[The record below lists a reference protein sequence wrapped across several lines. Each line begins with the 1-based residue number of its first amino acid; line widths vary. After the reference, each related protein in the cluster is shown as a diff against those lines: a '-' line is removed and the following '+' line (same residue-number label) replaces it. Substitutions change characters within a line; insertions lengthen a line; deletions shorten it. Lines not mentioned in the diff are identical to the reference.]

1 MVNAAFILIA
11 QKMDSPVLIDG
22 YDRMNGLFYRTF
34 FNGKTFIILI
44 FDGRVRVYTFFIGLC
59 VVRGHLGACC

>member
-34 FNGKTFIILI
+34 FDGKTFIILI
-44 FDGRVRVYTFFIGLC
+44 FDDRARVYTFFIGRGVGL
-59 VVRGHLGACC
+59 GHLGACC